1 MLRRIRFRPNPYA
14 VSVLLVFVSTVLTQ
28 WLDPIL
34 ADQTLLFLAAVGIS
48 GWYGGLK
55 PGILTAIL
63 STLSIDFFFIPPV
76 HTLAIAS
83 LEDGIRWVIF
93 LLVALISCLP
103 GTQLE
108 RAKQQIQMTG
118 TVMDIDDRKHAEA
131 ILRQYERIV
140 SSTPDGIAL
149 VDRTYTY
156 RLVNQTYLSANQ
168 KQREE
173 IVGHTV
179 SELMGDEIFQAVVQP
194 QFDRCLAGETIQ
206 YETWFDYPDGEQRFV
221 SVTYAPYVEGDGT
234 LSGVVVTGRDLTDLK
249 RAEDKLR
256 ESEERFR
263 IIFENAA
270 IGIAFIAPPDYLLKL
285 TNPFF
290 QKLTGY
296 SAAELMN
303 LSPDTLTHPE
313 DLALEEPLNQ
323 ECRAGLRN
331 HYQLEK
337 RYIRKGGE
345 MIWVNLTASVIFEQ
359 RHQVKYGIGMVED
372 ITSRKATEAALRDS
386 EEQLRSLVQD
396 VAVGIVMFGPAT
408 EFLLSNQTALE
419 LLGKT
424 ETELSQ
430 KTVTDSDWDIL
441 CEDGS
446 AFPMHLLPIRQAIAT
461 CQPVRG
467 VVLGVY
473 RRVYGDRIWLVV
485 NAIPQLNAA
494 GTVRYV
500 ICSFNDITA
509 RKTAEAVLQR
519 QADQEQAFNRV
530 VQAIRHSLDLDIIF
544 STAAREFAELLQLDG
559 VGIPQYLPER
569 HCWMPVAEHIHKP
582 GTLSLLGV
590 EVPDANNP
598 ITARLKQREIVLIE
612 NTYTLDDPVNQ
623 SVAQQGLP
631 VGWLMVPLE
640 INQRVWGCLVA
651 IKSPVPVSF
660 TQAEIDLARRLADQL
675 AIAIQQA
682 NLYQQVQQF
691 NRELEQRV
699 AERTAQLHTA
709 LAEMLRTHNLFEAT
723 FEQSADAIFLVDST
737 TLLTTN
743 CNQRAVELFE
753 AKHKQRL
760 IGIHGRTLHKH
771 PFPDDDRLMAR
782 QALTLGG
789 YWSTEVE
796 YLSFQGRSFWGN
808 IAASQIQVGN
818 EQMHLVRITDISTC
832 KQTEQALEQQ
842 LQREHLIHTISQQIR
857 QSLHLD
863 EILNTTVTEVRRVLQ
878 TDRVVIF
885 RLRPNRSGHVMQ
897 ESVAADLPPPADT
910 IFPYEIFPDS
920 VYKFYCQGNVRV
932 ILNTAEDAAGECPP
946 DLMQQLG
953 VKSKIVAPIVQRTHN
968 LQPDGQS
975 QNSLWGLLITYTYVC
990 YRDWLPSEVDLLQ
1003 QLATQLGIA
1012 LQQANLYAQLENQL
1026 AQKEILLKEVH
1037 HRVKNNLQVISSM
1050 LWLQTRAAQH
1060 PALSSALADTRN
1072 RLQAMALIHETLY
1085 QSSNLGELNFHDY
1098 IQQLATNILS
1108 VHSTRPNQVNLIYHL
1123 QPVTFNL
1130 DTAIPCGLL
1139 LNELLTNAIK
1149 HAFPNG
1155 QSGEVCITL
1164 ERRSLPIAA
1173 PSEPSLLASPLLAS
1187 QPSAT
1192 PASQESAS
1200 QELQSDSYV
1209 LTIQD
1214 NGVGIP
1220 ETLDLKHLKSLG
1232 LKIAHDLALQLRGS
1246 LELQRTQGTRF
1257 QLTFSALKYRKR
1269 F

>member
-1 MLRRIRFRPNPYA
+1 MLKRIRFRPNPYA
-14 VSVLLVFVSTVLTQ
+14 VGVLLVFAAIVLTQ

-34 ADQTLLFLAAVGIS
+34 ADQALLFLVAVVIS

-83 LEDGIRWVIF
+83 LDSGIWLVIF
-93 LLVALISCLP
+93 WLVALIGCLP
-103 GTQLE
+103 GIQLE
-108 RAKQQIQMTG
+108 RAKRLRMALQAAHL
-118 TVMDIDDRKHAEA
+118 DIDDRKHVEA
-131 ILRQYERIV
+131 VLQQYERIV
-140 SSTPDGIAL
+140 SSTPDGMAL

-179 SELMGDEIFQAVVQP
+179 SELIGDEIFQTVVKP
-194 QFDRCLAGETIQ
+194 QFDRCLAGETIR
-206 YETWFDYPDGEQRFV
+206 YESWFDYPDGERRFIG
-221 SVTYAPYVEGDGT
+221 VTYAPYVERDST
-234 LSGVVVTGRDLTDLK
+234 ISGVVVTGRDLTELK
-249 RAEDKLR
+249 R
-256 ESEERFR
+256 
-263 IIFENAA
+263 
-270 IGIAFIAPPDYLLKL
+270 
-285 TNPFF
+285 
-290 QKLTGY
+290 
-296 SAAELMN
+296 
-303 LSPDTLTHPE
+303 
-313 DLALEEPLNQ
+313 
-323 ECRAGLRN
+323 
-331 HYQLEK
+331 
-337 RYIRKGGE
+337 
-345 MIWVNLTASVIFEQ
+345 
-359 RHQVKYGIGMVED
+359 
-372 ITSRKATEAALRDS
+372 
-386 EEQLRSLVQD
+386 
-396 VAVGIVMFGPAT
+396 
-408 EFLLSNQTALE
+408 
-419 LLGKT
+419 
-424 ETELSQ
+424 
-430 KTVTDSDWDIL
+430 
-441 CEDGS
+441 
-446 AFPMHLLPIRQAIAT
+446 
-461 CQPVRG
+461 
-467 VVLGVY
+467 
-473 RRVYGDRIWLVV
+473 
-485 NAIPQLNAA
+485 
-494 GTVRYV
+494 
-500 ICSFNDITA
+500 
-509 RKTAEAVLQR
+509 AEAVLQR
-519 QADQEQAFNRV
+519 QANQEQVFNRV
-530 VQAIRHSLDLDIIF
+530 VQVIRNSLDLDTIF
-544 STAAREFAELLQLDG
+544 STATREFAELLQLDG

-569 HCWMPVAEHIHKP
+569 HCWLPVAEHIRKP

-590 EVPDANNP
+590 EVPDHNNP
-598 ITARLKQREIVLIE
+598 ITERLKQREIVLIE
-612 NTYTLDDPVNQ
+612 NTQILNDPVNQ
-623 SVAQQGLP
+623 AVAQQSSP

-651 IKSPVPVSF
+651 IKSPVPVLF
-660 TQAEIDLARRLADQL
+660 TQAEIDLARRFADQL
-675 AIAIQQA
+675 AIAIQQS

-699 AERTAQLHTA
+699 AERAAQLHTA
-709 LAEMLRTHNLFEAT
+709 LTEMLRTRNLFEAT

-753 AKHKQRL
+753 ATHKQQL
-760 IGIHGRTLHKH
+760 IGIHGRMLHKY
-771 PFPDDDRLMAR
+771 PLPEDDRLAAR

-796 YLSFQGRSFWGN
+796 YLSFKGRSFWGN
-808 IAASQIQVGN
+808 VAASQIQVSN
-818 EQMHLVRITDISTC
+818 QPMHLVRITDISTR

-842 LQREHLIHTISQQIR
+842 LQREQLIHTISQQIR

-863 EILNTTVTEVRRVLQ
+863 EILTTTVTEVRRVLQ

-885 RLRPNRSGHVMQ
+885 RLHSNRSGHVMQ
-897 ESVAADLPPPADT
+897 ESIAADLPPPADI
-910 IFPYEIFPDS
+910 IFPYEIFPDP
-920 VYKFYCQGNVRV
+920 VYNFYCQGNVRV
-932 ILNTAEDAAGECPP
+932 IPNTAEDRSGECPP

-953 VKSKIVAPIVQRTHN
+953 VKSKIVAPIVQRPTD
-968 LQPDGQS
+968 LQPDGES

-1012 LQQANLYAQLENQL
+1012 LQQADLYTQLENQL
-1026 AQKEILLKEVH
+1026 AQKEVLLKEVH

-1050 LWLQTRAAQH
+1050 LWLQTKAAQH
-1060 PALSSALADTRN
+1060 PTLSSALTDTRN
-1072 RLQAMALIHETLY
+1072 RLQAMGLIHEILY
-1085 QSSNLGELNFHDY
+1085 QSDNLGELNFPDY
-1098 IQQLATNILS
+1098 IQRLATNILS
-1108 VHSTRPNQVNLIYHL
+1108 VHSTRPNQVNLVYDL

-1155 QSGEVCITL
+1155 HGEVCITL
-1164 ERRSLPIAA
+1164 ERRSASIAA
-1173 PSEPSLLASPLLAS
+1173 PSEPSLRASDRLPS

-1192 PASQESAS
+1192 PASQRS
-1200 QELQSDSYV
+1200 QSDCYV

-1220 ETLDLKHLKSLG
+1220 ENLDLKHLKSLG

-1246 LELQRTQGTRF
+1246 LELQRTPGTRF